1 MSFGF
6 THSVRSYSSHMV
18 PERESKMLRNGM
30 ETGSRVGNLATFITW
45 EDRSKLGVSGV
56 YEPSKPFTTDMLSPA
71 RLSIVSLL

>member
-1 MSFGF
+1 
-6 THSVRSYSSHMV
+6 MV